1 MAVGTL
7 TTAANVVAARA
18 RIADVDDVEPAFAA
32 PCAAASAVSRA
43 VVENLASCFTN
54 SRTSVRTLERD
65 MASGRARA
73 SQWGL
78 GFWEPR
84 TTLAAMATFD
94 CERSGRALFRRVITL
109 QRETLALLLCPRD
122 VSG

>member
-43 VVENLASCFTN
+43 VVENLASCFAN

-78 GFWEPR
+78 GLFGSH
-84 TTLAAMATFD
+84 
-94 CERSGRALFRRVITL
+94 ERRWRRWRRSIVKGVVA
-109 QRETLALLLCPRD
+109 RCSDA
-122 VSG
+122 